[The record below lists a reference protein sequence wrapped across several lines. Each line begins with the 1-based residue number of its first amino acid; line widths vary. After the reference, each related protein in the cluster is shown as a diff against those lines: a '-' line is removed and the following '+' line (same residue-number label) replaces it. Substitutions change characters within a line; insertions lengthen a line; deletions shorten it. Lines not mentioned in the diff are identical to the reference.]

1 MKDMRTY
8 PSSESSRSSNR
19 KGFAGNAFDLTMN
32 PKANNRNDNIMSCER
47 NDLVDID
54 HEESNENMHHI
65 DTNIL
70 NDNLK
75 MRVLSVINEDTSENS
90 SKAATEDYIRS
101 RINELASLNQSI
113 SCGRSFMYASDES

>member
-54 HEESNENMHHI
+54 HEESN
-65 DTNIL
+65 
-70 NDNLK
+70 DNLK